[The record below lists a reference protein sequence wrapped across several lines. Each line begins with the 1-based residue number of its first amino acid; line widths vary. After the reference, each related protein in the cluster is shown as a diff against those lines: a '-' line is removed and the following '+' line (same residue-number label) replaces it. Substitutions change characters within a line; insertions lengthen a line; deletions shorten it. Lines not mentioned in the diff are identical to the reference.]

1 MSASLNL
8 GKLHRVRAVG
18 EDLQGN
24 SYESLEQM
32 WKTQITA
39 PLKSKVTTRRSTSG
53 TATKQSWYKVAVDYW
68 DRQPATVDGVLGGFE
83 DIHETES
90 QTSERMIREH
100 LKYMPGKDLA
110 LDCGA
115 GIGRV
120 TKTVLKHIFKNVDL
134 LEPSK
139 TQMVEAR
146 KYCPE
151 ARKFHHIG
159 LQEFGY
165 KEPYDAIWIQWVLC
179 YLTDEDIVHFLLK
192 TKRDG
197 LTRDEKGKTGLIFIK
212 ENTSE
217 QSQFLLDTE

>member
-1 MSASLNL
+1 
-8 GKLHRVRAVG
+8 
-18 EDLQGN
+18 
-24 SYESLEQM
+24 
-32 WKTQITA
+32 
-39 PLKSKVTTRRSTSG
+39 
-53 TATKQSWYKVAVDYW
+53 
-68 DRQPATVDGVLGGFE
+68 
-83 DIHETES
+83 
-90 QTSERMIREH
+90 MIREH
-100 LKYMPGKDLA
+100 LKYMPGKELA

-159 LQEFGY
+159 LQEFEY
-165 KEPYDAIWIQWVLC
+165 REPYDAIWIQWVLC

-217 QSQFLLDTE
+217 QSQFLLDTEQNAVWRNKMQLKAIFQSAGYQVLHESQQGGNRVQRAGIMSITCFVLKPIFEGTSKMQQISIKLESESGEPKMS